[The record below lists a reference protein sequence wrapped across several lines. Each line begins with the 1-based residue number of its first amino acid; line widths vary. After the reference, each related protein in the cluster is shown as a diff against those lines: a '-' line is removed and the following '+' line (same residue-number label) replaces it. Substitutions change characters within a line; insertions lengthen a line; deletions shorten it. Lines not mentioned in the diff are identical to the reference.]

1 MSMTRITS
9 LLLSALFLLS
19 FGPLKAQYTDMIN
32 TNRPGV
38 SQGAFSV
45 GKNVLQ
51 FESGLSF
58 GKEKHDLLE
67 TETNAW
73 AIDYSVRY
81 GFWREELEVSLI
93 GSFQR
98 NSVTDTRGAVPL
110 EYTQSNFRSN
120 TLGAKYLVYDPY
132 RKMEE
137 RGPNLYS
144 WRKNNKWQ
152 WSDLIPAVS
161 VYAGANFDFEDNPFT
176 PEQESTIS
184 PKVVLSTQNNWIGG
198 FVLVTNIVA
207 DRITTDFP
215 SYGYIVT
222 LTHATNDYFS
232 IFVENQGFKS
242 DFYADQLL
250 RGGAAALINEN
261 FHVDA
266 SVTLNFKDTP
276 SVFYGRIGVAYRF
289 DMHDQDEYIEEKGKK
304 GRENKRAEKGS
315 KPKRKKKN
323 RKRRDNFIED
333 EGDGGGLQ

>member
-1 MSMTRITS
+1 
-9 LLLSALFLLS
+9 
-19 FGPLKAQYTDMIN
+19 
-32 TNRPGV
+32 
-38 SQGAFSV
+38 V

-51 FESGLSF
+51 FESGLSY
-58 GKEKHDLLE
+58 GKEKHRLLE
-67 TETNAW
+67 TETNVF
-73 AIDYSVRY
+73 AIDYSARY

-93 GSFQR
+93 GSFQS
-98 NSVTDTRGAVPL
+98 NNITDTRGAVPL
-110 EYTQSNFRSN
+110 EYTQRNFRSN

-137 RGPNLYS
+137 KGPNLYS
-144 WRKNNKWQ
+144 WRANNKWQ
-152 WSDLIPAVS
+152 WADLIPAVS
-161 VYAGANFDFEDNPFT
+161 VYAGANFDFADNPFT
-176 PEQESTIS
+176 PEQESSIS
-184 PKVVLSTQNNWIGG
+184 PKVILSTQNNWVGG
-198 FVLVTNIVA
+198 FVLVTNIIA

-215 SYGYIVT
+215 TYGYIVT

-261 FHVDA
+261 LHVDA

-304 GRENKRAEKGS
+304 AREKKKAKKGNKNKN
-315 KPKRKKKN
+315 KKKN
-323 RKRRDNFIED
+323 RKRRDNFID
-333 EGDGGGLQ
+333 DDGGDGGGLQ

>member
-1 MSMTRITS
+1 MTRFTS
-9 LLLSALFLLS
+9 LLFSALLLFS
-19 FGPLKAQYTDMIN
+19 VGTLSAQYTDMIN

-51 FESGLSF
+51 FESGISY
-58 GKEKHDLLE
+58 GKEKHRLLS
-67 TETNAW
+67 TEANIW

-98 NSVTDTRGAVPL
+98 NSITDTRAAVPV

-137 RGPNLYS
+137 KGPNLYS
-144 WRKNNKWQ
+144 WKKNNKWQ
-152 WSDLIPAVS
+152 WADLIPAVS
-161 VYAGANFDFEDNPFT
+161 VYAGANFDFADNPFT

-184 PKVVLSTQNNWIGG
+184 PKVVVSTQNNWIGG
-198 FVLVTNIVA
+198 FVLVTNLIA
-207 DRITTDFP
+207 DRVTTDFP
-215 SYGYIVT
+215 TYGYIVT

-242 DFYADQLL
+242 DFYADQLF

-261 FHVDA
+261 LHVDA
-266 SVTLNFKDTP
+266 SITLNFKDTP

-304 GRENKRAEKGS
+304 GREKKKAEKGG
-315 KPKRKKKN
+315 KRKKKKD

-333 EGDGGGLQ
+333 EGEGGGIQ